1 LDRWS
6 WGRLALGM
14 VLLVAGFGLLGL
26 PGRVGATRGGSPPEA
41 VARPLVLPNNQT
53 GGGEAAAGGRAQ
65 VAGTEGQGLR
75 VRAEPSTSATV
86 RAVLDEGTEVQVLE
100 GPVAADG
107 YRWYRV
113 RQEAQEITG
122 WVAGQ
127 FLAMLPGSSAGG
139 IAVEASDT
147 AATGSAV
154 PPPAAP
160 AAPPP
165 AALALPAPGGVPTVT
180 LPAVL
185 APGEAASAGGGAST
199 GASDIAPEPG
209 RYVRLGG
216 YQAASP
222 EYGMNI
228 FIWREPNTTQRD
240 LGKLRELGFT
250 WQKTLFQW
258 REIEGAG
265 KGIYDWREADRV
277 VAASTAA
284 GIKVIARIDFPPAWA
299 TARCDPRANEC
310 PPDRFEDYADFIRAF
325 TTRYGTGSPIGRVH
339 AIEIWNEPNL
349 AREWGNGRIDEAQ
362 AREYVR
368 LLRLSYQ
375 AAKSVDPQMTII
387 SAGLT
392 PTGTRDPAVAQ
403 PDDVYLQWMYDAG
416 AAAYFDVLGAHGAG
430 YKAPPHM
437 SPEEVA
443 ADPAYGGH
451 ASFCFRRVEQ
461 LREVMVRNG
470 DEAKQVWLLEFGWSS
485 DEVHPAYA
493 WHRVTE
499 EQKAQYIVD
508 AYRWAAQNWAPWIG
522 VMALWNL
529 AAPGWTRNNEEY
541 WWSITEPDGTPRPAY
556 LRLLEARRSGLLP

>member
-1 LDRWS
+1 VDRWS

-14 VLLVAGFGLLGL
+14 VLLVAGSSLLGM
-26 PGRVGATRGGSPPEA
+26 PSRVGAARGGLPEA
-41 VARPLVLPNNQT
+41 AARPLALPGNQT
-53 GGGEAAAGGRAQ
+53 GETAAGGRAQ

-75 VRAEPSTSATV
+75 VRVEPSTNAAV
-86 RAVLDEGTEVQVLE
+86 RAVLDEGTEVEVLE

-113 RQEAQEITG
+113 RQEAQGITG

-127 FLAMLPGSSAGG
+127 FLALLPGSSAGG
-139 IAVEASDT
+139 IAAEPDT
-147 AATGSAV
+147 AATSSAV

-180 LPAVL
+180 LPAAL
-185 APGEAASAGGGAST
+185 APGEAAAGASAA
-199 GASDIAPEPG
+199 GSGDIAPEPG

-284 GIKVIARIDFPPAWA
+284 GIKIIARIDFPPAWA
-299 TARCDPRANEC
+299 TTSCDPRANEC

-443 ADPAYGGH
+443 ANPAYGGH